1 MTMLKDI
8 SELVKKSENFVR
20 TFISECSIEE
30 KIDTYY
36 VGVDIKSRNNIA
48 FLKSNGKV
56 IDRNDLIINEMW
68 QQFINDWTFF
78 KSVNEEWFAQHVGYT
93 IYMFYFPCQK
103 PLMTKYKDNI
113 RYLIDRVVYK
123 GMKYSI
129 EGEMGNLNMLD
140 KFMIRFKH
148 RLTKN
153 YDMDIIINE
162 LYETQT
168 NSTITVDDVMK
179 SIVSKDNMIWA
190 DGEPEGYVLKYGKK
204 YIYQILLNKE
214 SRVVKSEKSQ
224 YEYLLL
230 DFINFWND
238 EETSSLLD
246 ANYIKTVCNL
256 FNSYIINREKVSGKI
271 EANID
276 VNSIQSPCLGHRFD
290 MKYEN
295 IPDATTIALC
305 KEKELYK
312 NIFKILLVNL
322 RREKDLKHCLLLNK
336 ASVGQWNEIVKVISN
351 VCR

>member
-1 MTMLKDI
+1 MLKDI

-48 FLKSNGKV
+48 FLKSKGKV

-93 IYMFYFPCQK
+93 VYMFYFPCQK

-162 LYETQT
+162 LY
-168 NSTITVDDVMK
+168 
-179 SIVSKDNMIWA
+179 
-190 DGEPEGYVLKYGKK
+190 
-204 YIYQILLNKE
+204 
-214 SRVVKSEKSQ
+214 
-224 YEYLLL
+224 
-230 DFINFWND
+230 
-238 EETSSLLD
+238 
-246 ANYIKTVCNL
+246 
-256 FNSYIINREKVSGKI
+256 
-271 EANID
+271 
-276 VNSIQSPCLGHRFD
+276 
-290 MKYEN
+290 
-295 IPDATTIALC
+295 
-305 KEKELYK
+305 
-312 NIFKILLVNL
+312 
-322 RREKDLKHCLLLNK
+322 
-336 ASVGQWNEIVKVISN
+336 
-351 VCR
+351 